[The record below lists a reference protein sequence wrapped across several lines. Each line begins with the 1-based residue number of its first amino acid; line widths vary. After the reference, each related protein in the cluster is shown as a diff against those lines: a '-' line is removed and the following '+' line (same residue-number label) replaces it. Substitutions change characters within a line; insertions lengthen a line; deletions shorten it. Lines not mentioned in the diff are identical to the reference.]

1 MRRNKGHG
9 IVYAGARSEQELVF
23 DLLRT
28 RVSMAK
34 ALAEHIH
41 STCLPLS
48 YNNQHWLPPLSL
60 KSNLPYVLSQ
70 ALKLS
75 PIATYIY
82 IYSLR
87 EKLIQ
92 LRKLSSHRIRT
103 HAYATY
109 ICADIHTP
117 AYMYMYTHLHAL
129 YTMKEGLDVF

>member
-60 KSNLPYVLSQ
+60 KSNFTICIEPGSE
-70 ALKLS
+70 
-75 PIATYIY
+75 ATTNCYMY

-92 LRKLSSHRIRT
+92 L
-103 HAYATY
+103 
-109 ICADIHTP
+109 
-117 AYMYMYTHLHAL
+117 
-129 YTMKEGLDVF
+129 